1 MRWHDVRPVRVALP
15 LPAFV
20 LHPLTSVILAVV
32 HVYLAS
38 GHLAE
43 LLAGQVEWTHI
54 WKGFGALAGAYV
66 FAALASRRVSSPR
79 PSREMSPGTTV

>member
-1 MRWHDVRPVRVALP
+1 M
-15 LPAFV
+15 PAVV

-32 HVYLAS
+32 HVYLAT

-43 LLAGQVEWTHI
+43 LVAGHVDWTNL

-66 FAALASRRVSSPR
+66 FAALASRRASSPR
-79 PSREMSPGTTV
+79 PSREMSPG